1 MRQGTFPEFTFQSLS
16 LFHYNVGLC
25 SGLKS
30 SLMLKFLKQSLE
42 AEGSVFFI
50 SFLNLAE
57 LDSTQTKS

>member
-30 SLMLKFLKQSLE
+30 SLMLKFLKQTL
-42 AEGSVFFI
+42 
-50 SFLNLAE
+50 
-57 LDSTQTKS
+57 